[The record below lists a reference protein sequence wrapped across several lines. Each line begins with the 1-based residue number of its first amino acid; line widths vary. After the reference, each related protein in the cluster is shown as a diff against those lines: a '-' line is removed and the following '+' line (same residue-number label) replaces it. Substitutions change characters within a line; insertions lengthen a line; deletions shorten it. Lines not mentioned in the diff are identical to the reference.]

1 MGELTGKPESST
13 LHIHPVLNSTSEF
26 GVQDAQ
32 ISKISSVMRKTVFS
46 KVHAGKNGR
55 RYDAAQWHSDIQ
67 FEPCPADYT
76 SLRLTQ
82 LPQNGGDTLW
92 ASGYGEDAIRA
103 SRSLQLIFHLQKSTT
118 ASHLTIRDSLK
129 V

>member
-26 GVQDAQ
+26 GVKDAQ
-32 ISKISSVMRKTVFS
+32 ISKISSVMRKDIFRN
-46 KVHAGKNGR
+46 VHAGKNGR

-67 FEPCPADYT
+67 FEHCPADYT

-82 LPQNGGDTLW
+82 LPKNGGDTLW
-92 ASGYGEDAIRA
+92 ASGYGTNILNRHY
-103 SRSLQLIFHLQKSTT
+103 SLAANS
-118 ASHLTIRDSLK
+118 SM
-129 V
+129 